1 MLLICPTELY
11 CGLFCLW
18 SQVAEQLINP
28 FGEDDDD
35 FETNWLVDR
44 NLQVWIQTICHF
56 FHQPQTEAVLFYLL
70 WFLLFP
76 RCPCC
81 LWMRCT
87 TACRWLRGI
96 CTGMSLNLSLP
107 TLLPVLNTAN
117 PPLWDQPWISG
128 SVMFLFSDRQFLNTE
143 KYSPNQPHI

>member
-1 MLLICPTELY
+1 MY
-11 CGLFCLW
+11 VFYLW

-44 NLQVWIQTICHF
+44 NLQVWIQTQVF
-56 FHQPQTEAVLFYLL
+56 ATFSSTADKRLLFYLL
-70 WFLLFP
+70 WLLFSP

-107 TLLPVLNTAN
+107 TQLPPLNTAN
-117 PPLWDQPWISG
+117 PPSWAQPWISG
-128 SVMFLFSDRQFLNTE
+128 SVMFLFCDTQFLNNAANHHVTI
-143 KYSPNQPHI
+143 YLI

>member
-1 MLLICPTELY
+1 MLCPFNV
-11 CGLFCLW
+11 FCLSCSW

-44 NLQVWIQTICHF
+44 NLQVCVQTKLFPLF
-56 FHQPQTEAVLFYLL
+56 FDRESVFIFLL
-70 WFLLFP
+70 WFLLSP
-76 RCPCC
+76 RCLCC

-96 CTGMSLNLSLP
+96 CTGMNLNLSLP
-107 TLLPVLNTAN
+107 TPLPAPNTAN
-117 PPLWDQPWISG
+117 PPSWAQPSISG
-128 SVMFLFSDRQFLNTE
+128 SVMFMFMLRHFKTVQLIIT
-143 KYSPNQPHI
+143 